1 MRVFSSLSLV
11 VALLL
16 AAPACHTPRESS
28 PEPASGAGDASTDK
42 PEAVETTLTIP
53 EGATLPVALETSLSS
68 SANTAGDAVVGTLVR
83 DITSDGRVLAPAGS
97 ELRGHVT
104 AAVSSGR
111 VQGRARLA
119 FAFDTLVVDG
129 RPYHI
134 SARAT
139 DITAEK
145 STKQDAAIIG
155 GSAVAGGIIGAIA
168 DGKGGAGKGALIGGA
183 AGTGAVLATR
193 GKQVSLP
200 AGTQINVKLTEPAS
214 VG

>member
-1 MRVFSSLSLV
+1 MRLFSSLSLIAA
-11 VALLL
+11 VALS
-16 AAPACHTPRESS
+16 AACHTPRESS
-28 PEPASGAGDASTDK
+28 PETDAGNGAVGK
-42 PEAVETTLTIP
+42 PEAVEPALTIP
-53 EGATLPVALETSLSS
+53 EGSTLPVALETSLSS
-68 SANTAGDAVVGTLVR
+68 AANKAGDTVLGTLVS
-83 DITSDGRVLAPAGS
+83 DVTSDGRVLAPAGS
-97 ELRGHVT
+97 ELRGRVT

-111 VQGRARLA
+111 VKGRARLA

-129 RPYHI
+129 RPHPI

-145 STKQDAAIIG
+145 STKQDATIIG

-200 AGTQINVKLTEPAS
+200 AGTQINIKLTAPADL
-214 VG
+214 G

>member
-11 VALLL
+11 AVL
-16 AAPACHTPRESS
+16 AAAACKAPQESS
-28 PEPASGAGDASTDK
+28 QAPGAGNGSAEK
-42 PEAVETTLTIP
+42 PEAAQTVLTIP
-53 EGATLPVALETSLSS
+53 EGASLPVALETPLSS
-68 SANTAGDAVVGTLVR
+68 SSNKAGDTVLGRLVS
-83 DITSDGRVLAPAGS
+83 DVTSDGRVLAPAGS
-97 ELRGHVT
+97 ELRGRVT
-104 AAVSSGR
+104 AAASSGR
-111 VQGRARLA
+111 VKGRAHLA

-129 RPYHI
+129 QPYPI

-139 DITAEK
+139 DITADK

-200 AGTQINVKLTEPAS
+200 AGTRVNVKLTAP
-214 VG
+214 VGVSS